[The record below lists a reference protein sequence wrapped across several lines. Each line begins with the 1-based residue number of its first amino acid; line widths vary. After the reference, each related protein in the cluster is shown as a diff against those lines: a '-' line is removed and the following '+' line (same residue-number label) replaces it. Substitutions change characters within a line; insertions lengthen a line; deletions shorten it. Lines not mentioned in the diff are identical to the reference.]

1 MEDIIIAENMI
12 VGVYYLIRQYLS
24 WNNWIVCVDFS
35 LCLFLLAW
43 AFKKL
48 LMQKK
53 LYLSFE
59 MFLSRKMLFFLQSN
73 FFPLF
78 LLFRELLGC
87 RTLVLCPHIYFMSI
101 DMELFFYALWCLY
114 NHSEI
119 HKKCAYIELLRWS
132 KCQSH
137 HNRCASCKYFV
148 NGTTKSNIWC
158 GKILSAMLILLLV
171 VMKCE
176 KKKKKVKRNCKIIY
190 CMGGKAG
197 INNAS
202 CLLPC

>member
-59 MFLSRKMLFFLQSN
+59 MFLSRKNVVFLAIQ
-73 FFPLF
+73 F
-78 LLFRELLGC
+78 
-87 RTLVLCPHIYFMSI
+87 
-101 DMELFFYALWCLY
+101 
-114 NHSEI
+114 
-119 HKKCAYIELLRWS
+119 
-132 KCQSH
+132 
-137 HNRCASCKYFV
+137 
-148 NGTTKSNIWC
+148 
-158 GKILSAMLILLLV
+158 LSAVLV
-171 VMKCE
+171 
-176 KKKKKVKRNCKIIY
+176 IQ
-190 CMGGKAG
+190 GTLG
-197 INNAS
+197 
-202 CLLPC
+202 L